1 MSSMEDGRNG
11 FKKGKQQVEKTE
23 FYQKLRGPVQQ
34 DNNGEKELFSKAPE
48 DLVGDDATISM
59 ESLKK
64 LLYAYGQLLGIGNE
78 KLESIIEGSKQNGDA
93 YLAKIKFTY
102 AQMCKERGFV
112 PRGYKG

>member
-11 FKKGKQQVEKTE
+11 FRKGKQQVEKKE

-34 DNNGEKELFSKAPE
+34 NGEKELFSKAPE
-48 DLVGDDATISM
+48 DIGSDATISR

-64 LLYAYGQLLGIGNE
+64 LLYAYGQLLGIGDE
-78 KLESIIEGSKQNGDA
+78 KLESIIGGSKQNGDA